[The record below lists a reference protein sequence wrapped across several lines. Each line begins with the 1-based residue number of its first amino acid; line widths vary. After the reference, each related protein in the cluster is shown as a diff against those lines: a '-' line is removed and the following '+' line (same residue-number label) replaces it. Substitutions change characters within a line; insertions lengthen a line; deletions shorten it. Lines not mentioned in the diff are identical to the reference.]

1 MNIPVILGVLI
12 ALSMLAALAVMA
24 LDAFGC
30 GAMRRFLAG
39 HPDEPPP
46 RGEERDEP

>member
-12 ALSMLAALAVMA
+12 ALSMLAVLAVMA

-30 GAMRRFLAG
+30 GTMRRFLAG

-46 RGEERDEP
+46 QGDDRDAP